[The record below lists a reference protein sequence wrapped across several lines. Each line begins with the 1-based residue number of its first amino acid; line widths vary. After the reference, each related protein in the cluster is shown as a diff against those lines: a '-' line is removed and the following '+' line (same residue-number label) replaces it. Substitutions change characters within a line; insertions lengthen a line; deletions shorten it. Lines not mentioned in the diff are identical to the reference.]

1 MKASL
6 ISTCPSYSLLMSS
19 SPLRSCPSLPHWPRH
34 HVFPISRALSL
45 SLRLSCCAAM
55 RWIDL
60 LAWLQIL
67 PPNRHK
73 SSPEREASRMMCCII
88 KRAVLPEGMTERSE
102 RAGEKTE
109 RKKSLETYRHK
120 KSKDKLV
127 TVMTGASIGIQVN
140 KEQID
145 SLGAQKEQVKWGNSV
160 QYPCRQNKW
169 LPTHEK
175 RITDKSQQL
184 K

>member
-1 MKASL
+1 
-6 ISTCPSYSLLMSS
+6 
-19 SPLRSCPSLPHWPRH
+19 
-34 HVFPISRALSL
+34 
-45 SLRLSCCAAM
+45 
-55 RWIDL
+55 
-60 LAWLQIL
+60 
-67 PPNRHK
+67 
-73 SSPEREASRMMCCII
+73 MMCCII

-127 TVMTGASIGIQVN
+127 TVMTGASIRIQVN

-160 QYPCRQNKW
+160 QYPCRQNK
-169 LPTHEK
+169 
-175 RITDKSQQL
+175 
-184 K
+184 